1 MRTPKLDRP
10 TAPKSTATATKDPK
24 QQTAAAAAAPS
35 LEPRL
40 AFEDFLALLSAK
52 DRQNAEK
59 HVLAVEALPEG
70 KRHATLWK
78 RLATALATLAPHAA
92 KLGPQQSVLFFVPDG
107 PYKMQVFA
115 LHDPRDGGIS
125 LYCGDMLA
133 EATKQGVL
141 SPAPGAASTAAATA
155 TEDAKA
161 SFRPYRVAGTEDVL
175 LVEPFDATAG
185 NLPAFSRNLVG
196 WSRRA
201 IHLRIPVEATEPQ
214 IQAVEKLCLLTAQKL
229 KKA

>member
-1 MRTPKLDRP
+1 MKN
-10 TAPKSTATATKDPK
+10 AATATKDAK
-24 QQTAAAAAAPS
+24 QAAAANAVVPS
-35 LEPRL
+35 LDNRM

-70 KRHATLWK
+70 KRHAALWR
-78 RLATALATLAPHAA
+78 RLATTMATLAPHAA
-92 KLGPQQSVLFFVPDG
+92 KLGPQQSVLFYVPDG

-125 LYCGDMLA
+125 IYCGDVLT
-133 EATKQGVL
+133 EATKQAVL
-141 SPAPGAASTAAATA
+141 SPAPGAASSAASAVV
-155 TEDAKA
+155 DDVKS
-161 SFRPYRVAGTEDVL
+161 SFRPYRVAGTEDVV
-175 LVEPFDATAG
+175 LVDPFDATAG
-185 NLPAFSRNLVG
+185 NLPPFSRNLVG

-201 IHLRIPVEATEPQ
+201 IHVRLPIEATEPQ

-229 KKA
+229 VKKS

>member
-10 TAPKSTATATKDPK
+10 TTTSAKSAAAPTATAT
-24 QQTAAAAAAPS
+24 APS
-35 LEPRL
+35 LDKRI

-78 RLATALATLAPHAA
+78 RLASDLATLAPHAA

-125 LYCGDMLA
+125 LYCNDVVP

-141 SPAPGAASTAAATA
+141 SPAPGAASSAASALSDDPKT
-155 TEDAKA
+155 TG
-161 SFRPYRVAGTEDVL
+161 RPYRVGGTEDVL
-175 LVEPFDATAG
+175 MIEAFDATAG

-201 IHLRIPVEATEPQ
+201 IHVRIPVEATEPQ
-214 IQAVEKLCLLTAQKL
+214 IAAVEKLCVLTAQKL
-229 KKA
+229 TKK